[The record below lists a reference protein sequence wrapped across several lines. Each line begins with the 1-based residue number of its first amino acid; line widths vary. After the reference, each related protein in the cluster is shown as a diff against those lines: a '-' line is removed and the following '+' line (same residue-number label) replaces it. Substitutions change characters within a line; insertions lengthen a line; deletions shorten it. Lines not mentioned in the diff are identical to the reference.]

1 MNIPTNQ
8 FVEPLAWSD
17 VQGDSH
23 YPTDDEFTRMIQRA
37 AYFRF
42 NTSLPVDK
50 IQGLLKFTNGPE
62 RGKQMNDMWRMIQQN
77 DYIMGIVFA
86 AQEIFPDILGS
97 CGSLYA
103 LEYLEPIVRQR
114 RRGINMLTLSD
125 WRSRIKAAVLILD
138 YLKELDTNINTQ
150 DPIKVCDFRIT
161 NFGISGNK

>member
-8 FVEPLAWSD
+8 FVEPLAWRD

-37 AYFRF
+37 AFFRF

-50 IQGLLKFTNGPE
+50 IQALLKFTNGPD

-103 LEYLEPIVRQR
+103 LEYLEPIIRQR
-114 RRGINMLTLSD
+114 RRGINMITSD

-138 YLKELDTNINTQ
+138 YLKELDTNTQ